1 MDKLPLRD
9 LHLPEPIGWWPPAM
23 GWWLVLGLLILI
35 GIGAFLLIQRHRRA
49 TPLKRAFE
57 ALKELE
63 SRTDIKAEERLQSIS
78 AIIKRFAMSIAPRE
92 EVAGLSGDAFF
103 EWIKAR
109 INDQSFSSFRLEL
122 LRTSPY
128 QRISEDLDL
137 DVLMTDC
144 RQLLTALQK
153 NQRRTPFWQR
163 AGQSFKPRMDLPPT

>member
-1 MDKLPLRD
+1 MDQLPLRD

-23 GWWLVLGLLILI
+23 GWWLVLGFLIVM

-57 ALKELE
+57 ALRELE
-63 SRTDIKAEERLQSIS
+63 SRTDMKAEERLQSIS

>member
-1 MDKLPLRD
+1 MDQLPLRD

-23 GWWLVLGLLILI
+23 GWWLVLGLLIAL

-109 INDQSFSSFRLEL
+109 INDQSFSSSRLEL

-153 NQRRTPFWQR
+153 NQRRTSFWQR
-163 AGQSFKPRMDLPPT
+163 SGQSFKPRMDSPPT

>member
-1 MDKLPLRD
+1 MDQLPLRD

-23 GWWLVLGLLILI
+23 GWWLVLGFLIVM

-57 ALKELE
+57 ALRELE
-63 SRTDIKAEERLQSIS
+63 SRTDMKAEERLQSIS

-109 INDQSFSSFRLEL
+109 INDQSFSSSRLEGLTTSPYRRVSQDLDLEL
-122 LRTSPY
+122 LMS
-128 QRISEDLDL
+128 
-137 DVLMTDC
+137 DC
-144 RQLLTALQK
+144 RQLLTTLQK
-153 NQRRTPFWQR
+153 NQRRTSFWQR
-163 AGQSFKPRMDLPPT
+163 DGQSFKPRIDSPPT

>member
-1 MDKLPLRD
+1 MDQLPLRD
-9 LHLPEPIGWWPPAM
+9 LHLPESIGWWPPAV
-23 GWWLVLGLLILI
+23 GWWLVLGLLILM

-57 ALKELE
+57 ALTELE
-63 SRTDIKAEERLQSIS
+63 SRTDMKAEERLQSIS

-109 INDQSFSSFRLEL
+109 INDQSFSSSRLEL

-153 NQRRTPFWQR
+153 NQRRTSFWQR
-163 AGQSFKPRMDLPPT
+163 AGQSFKPRMDLPPP

>member
-1 MDKLPLRD
+1 MDQLPLRD

-23 GWWLVLGLLILI
+23 GWWLVLGLLIAL

>member
-57 ALKELE
+57 ALTELE